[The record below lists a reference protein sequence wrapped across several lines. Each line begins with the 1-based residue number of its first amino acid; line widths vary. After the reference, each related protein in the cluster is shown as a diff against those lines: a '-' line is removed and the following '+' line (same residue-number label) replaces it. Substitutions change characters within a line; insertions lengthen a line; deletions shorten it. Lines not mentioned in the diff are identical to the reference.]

1 MVPNKLKVKILNN
14 TKRKN
19 IKKTNPK
26 GLTQKSSG
34 KVAIIMGSSSDFP
47 VMKEAGSALQKL
59 NCQFEF
65 QVVSAHRT
73 PEWMYEFAKTARSKG
88 FQVIIAGAGQA
99 AHLPGMVASLT
110 ELPVIGVPVPVG
122 PLQGADA
129 LLSIVQMPKGVP
141 VATVG
146 IGNAYNAGLL
156 AAKILAASSLQED
169 TAIFKNLNAL
179 TLKTKKNVLK
189 KPLK

>member
-1 MVPNKLKVKILNN
+1 MNKTKKKVKEK
-14 TKRKN
+14 TKKQVQ
-19 IKKTNPK
+19 KTF
-26 GLTQKSSG
+26 G

-47 VMKEAGSALQKL
+47 VMKEAGLALKKL
-59 NCQFEF
+59 KCSFEF
-65 QVVSAHRT
+65 HVVSAHRT
-73 PEWMYEFAKTARSKG
+73 PKWMYEFASTARNKG
-88 FQVIIAGAGQA
+88 FQVIIAGAGKA

-122 PLQGADA
+122 QLQGADA

-146 IGNAYNAGLL
+146 IGNAYNVGLL

-169 TAIFKNLNAL
+169 ETIFKHLNSL
-179 TLKTKKNVLK
+179 TLETEKDVLK
-189 KPLK
+189 KRIDAKKV

>member
-1 MVPNKLKVKILNN
+1 MGNLKNTKVKNV
-14 TKRKN
+14 
-19 IKKTNPK
+19 KKANRQR
-26 GLTQKSSG
+26 LTQKNCG
-34 KVAIIMGSSSDFP
+34 KAAIIMGSSSDFP
-47 VMKEAGSALQKL
+47 VMKEAGLALQKL

-73 PEWMYEFAKTARSKG
+73 PEWMYEFATTARSKR

-122 PLQGADA
+122 HLQGADA

-156 AAKILAASSLQED
+156 AAKILAASSIQED
-169 TAIFKNLNAL
+169 ATIFENLNSL
-179 TLKTKKNVLK
+179 TLETKKNVLK
-189 KPLK
+189 KSLKTPKIS